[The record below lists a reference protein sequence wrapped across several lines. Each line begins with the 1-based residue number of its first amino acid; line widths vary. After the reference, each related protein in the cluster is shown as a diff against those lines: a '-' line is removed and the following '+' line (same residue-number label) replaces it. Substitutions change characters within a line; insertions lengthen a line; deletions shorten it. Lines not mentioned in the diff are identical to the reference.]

1 LNIHVIMNSVQH
13 FEQLDSFFAYSDEYD
28 WFLYSEEAKTAE
40 QSEQLDDLETAD
52 AQRQRTAVCR
62 IVTGLLREVA
72 TREQTAEQLLAT
84 GTLPLL
90 LNYAKMKVLN
100 ARTQTDPDLSLESD
114 LRLIC
119 TALFLLLSLS
129 PAAELLAEMDSLN
142 AAFEEVFLALIKLSL
157 EKSFIPMK
165 KVCVLL
171 YKYLSL
177 ILPAHPPTEDSH
189 LELTKPLIHR
199 ITELEP
205 RYKTAPQTPTEA
217 FYVTTIQRRLMTK
230 ENPLPQVLVVGL
242 LRAMLAACPGAPSQ
256 PQGLSVNREWQAA
269 LLHSKDHK
277 DKYAGM
283 QVQWPCD
290 CEDCT
295 EERHKVEST
304 RHKLLLVHYVTLL
317 LELLVDRFK
326 ANHALQLSTLTQQIY
341 DANGVLVMLKFMN
354 QDFAQMPDVPAP
366 ALRSLPGGY
375 MKRVIERTLLGMM
388 RICYCIV
395 KPYPERIESNLIQYK
410 APLIMKRLYS
420 KIEAE
425 AVQLAALKLIKLQ
438 VKYQPRKWKTYPANL
453 KFISAIYQRLPPAK
467 TDWLNG
473 PVDKSSVLSQEE
485 VSQLNVEFNYHNYWQ
500 IFDRKEPAEEDLSE
514 DFKSHYEDWLQEHVW
529 GYYE

>member
-1 LNIHVIMNSVQH
+1 MNPA
-13 FEQLDSFFAYSDEYD
+13 EQLDSFFAYSDEYD
-28 WFLYSEEAKTAE
+28 LFLYSQEAQASQ
-40 QSEQLDDLETAD
+40 QSEQLEDLETTD
-52 AQRQRTAVCR
+52 TNRQRSAVCR
-62 IVTGLLREVA
+62 IVTSLLADVNSRES
-72 TREQTAEQLLAT
+72 QTAEGLLAA
-84 GTLPLL
+84 GALPLL
-90 LNYAKMKVLN
+90 LNYAKIKILA
-100 ARTQTDPDLSLESD
+100 ARTQPELDLCLESD

-129 PAAELLAEMDSLN
+129 PAGELYTEIDSLN
-142 AAFEEVFLALIKLSL
+142 VSFEEVFLALIKLSL
-157 EKSFIPMK
+157 EKTFIPIK

-171 YKYLSL
+171 YAYLSL
-177 ILPAHPPTEDSH
+177 ILPVHPPTADSH
-189 LELTKPLIHR
+189 LKLSKPLIQQ
-199 ITELEP
+199 ITQAEP
-205 RYKTAPQTPTEA
+205 RYKTPPLTPTEA
-217 FYVTTIQRRLMTK
+217 FYVTIIQRRLMTK

-256 PQGLSVNREWQAA
+256 AQGVSVNREWQAA
-269 LLHSKDHK
+269 ILLSKEHREN
-277 DKYAGM
+277 YAGL
-283 QVQWPCD
+283 QALWPCD

-295 EERHKVEST
+295 EDRHKVESA

-326 ANHALQLSTLTQQIY
+326 ANHAVQLSTLTQQIY

-354 QDFAQMPDVPAP
+354 QDFTQMPEIPSP
-366 ALRSLPGGY
+366 ALPCFSGGY
-375 MKRVIERTLLGMM
+375 MKRVIDRTLLSMM

-410 APLIMKRLYS
+410 APLIMKRLYA
-420 KIEAE
+420 KVEDE
-425 AVQLAALKLIKLQ
+425 EVQLAALKLIKLQ

-453 KFISAIYQRLPPAK
+453 KFISAIYQRLPPSK

-473 PVDKSSVLSQEE
+473 SVDKSTALSQEE
-485 VSQLNVEFNYHNYWQ
+485 VSQLNVEFNYHHYWQ

-514 DFKSHYEDWLQEHVW
+514 DFKAHYEDWLQEHVW